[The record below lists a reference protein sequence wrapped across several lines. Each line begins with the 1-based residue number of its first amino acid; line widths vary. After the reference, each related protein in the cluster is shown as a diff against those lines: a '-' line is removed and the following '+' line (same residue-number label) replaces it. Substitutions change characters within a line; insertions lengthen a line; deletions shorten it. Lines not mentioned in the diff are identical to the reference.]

1 MKEICMNA
9 RAVALSIAAGITLNL
24 PAIAGPNDF
33 FGGKI
38 GGNNDG
44 SQGSAAAVNTE
55 APTNVPPGDYTA
67 DEKRMQKKFKAN
79 VKAAQELIAKA
90 EKMIKSSDTK
100 LSKKGKIMK
109 EIGEKRLAELKANN
123 PFPEI
128 AASGKRLQ

>member
-1 MKEICMNA
+1 MNA

-24 PAIAGPNDF
+24 PALAGPNDF
-33 FGGKI
+33 FGGNI
-38 GGNNDG
+38 GGTNEG

-55 APTNVPPGDYTA
+55 APTSAPPGDYTA

-79 VKAAQELIAKA
+79 LKDAQKLIEKA
-90 EKMIKSSDTK
+90 EKMMKSADQK
-100 LSKKGKIMK
+100 LAKKGKIMK

-128 AASGKRLQ
+128 AASGKKLQ